1 MIQRI
6 QTIYLALAV
15 IVSSTLTYV
24 NIADYVT
31 KTGIYVLKMRGVFNS
46 LDWAE
51 AAILENNIYT
61 LLITLS
67 IIIPL
72 YTIFCFKKRKLQMK
86 LTLASIVI
94 NLFTFGWTFAIT
106 NFAREYIDFKTSYSI
121 FLIFPLISA
130 ILLVLAYV
138 NINKDEKLIK
148 SLNRIR

>member
-72 YTIFCFKKRKLQMK
+72 YTIKK
-86 LTLASIVI
+86 
-94 NLFTFGWTFAIT
+94 
-106 NFAREYIDFKTSYSI
+106 
-121 FLIFPLISA
+121 
-130 ILLVLAYV
+130 
-138 NINKDEKLIK
+138 
-148 SLNRIR
+148 

>member
-15 IVSSTLTYV
+15 IISSTLTYV

-31 KTGIYVLKMRGVFNS
+31 KSGIYVLKMRGVFNS
-46 LDWAE
+46 QDLAE
-51 AAILENNIYT
+51 AAILESNIYT
-61 LLITLS
+61 LLIALT
-67 IIIPL
+67 IIVPL
-72 YTIFCFKKRKLQMK
+72 YTIFSFNKRKLQMK
-86 LTLASIVI
+86 FTLASIVI